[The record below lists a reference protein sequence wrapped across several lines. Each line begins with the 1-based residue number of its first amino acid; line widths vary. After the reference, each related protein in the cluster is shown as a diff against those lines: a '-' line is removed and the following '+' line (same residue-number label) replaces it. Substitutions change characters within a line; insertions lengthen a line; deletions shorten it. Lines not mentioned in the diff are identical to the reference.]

1 MYLIKSNQTEEQ
13 KRNLFLS
20 NQTEKFRSIA
30 AMRGDKGSQR
40 KPLTTKERNKRRV
53 KQKMAKASRKKNRKS
68 A

>member
-13 KRNLFLS
+13 KKNLFLS
-20 NQTEKFRSIA
+20 NQAESFRSIA

-40 KPLTTKERNKRRV
+40 KPLTTKEVHKR
-53 KQKMAKASRKKNRKS
+53 KIKNKMAKMSRKKNRKS

>member
-20 NQTEKFRSIA
+20 NQAESFRTIA

-40 KPLTTKERNKRRV
+40 KPLTAKERDKRKVR
-53 KQKMAKASRKKNRKS
+53 QRMAKFSRKKNRKS